1 LTFKKVLNKEHWN
14 PEAGAAFEKCAG
26 SDCKDFGAPFVD
38 VFSIR
43 DLKWD
48 ETRGKRSVNQHKS
61 RKFGFNKVRILVG
74 TAVEPES
81 ISRNFSNSLTSSR
94 SRSLTDIKLV
104 VLIVT

>member
-1 LTFKKVLNKEHWN
+1 LTFKKVLNKERWN
-14 PEAGAAFEKCAG
+14 PDAGAAFEKRAG
-26 SDCKDFGAPFVD
+26 SDFKDFGASFVD

-43 DLKWD
+43 D

-81 ISRNFSNSLTSSR
+81 ISRNFSSSLTSSR

-104 VLIVT
+104 V